1 MTPKDMMVVDANAE
15 AMGISRSSL
24 MENAGCSLA
33 QKIAEIVEP
42 GLVTIFAGVGGNG
55 GDGFVAARHLLNSGF
70 EVEVLFLGHPCQI
83 KSAETRSNWHALEKI
98 DPILSNLQ
106 LKVVNDSSQ
115 VKETE
120 SDVVVD
126 ALLGTGARG
135 KISEP
140 FSTAIDVMNQS
151 KGIKVAVDIPSG
163 LDPLTGVVSHKAVR
177 ADHTITFHRKKTG
190 LEKASTDYLG
200 TLHVCDIGIPRD
212 AEIYTGPG
220 DLLRLHNRDQNS
232 HKGQNG
238 RVLVIGGS
246 KDYSGAPAL
255 AALAALGAGA
265 DISIVTCPN
274 VVSSAIR
281 SYSPDIM
288 VKSLPSDVILPS
300 DVDNIL
306 KFAENADSVVMGCGI
321 GTEEG
326 TRVAVNQ
333 ILENIEKP
341 VLLDADALKL
351 VDLEVI
357 NDKLDLVLTP
367 HSLEFKKVFAK
378 AVPENLEDKIGLIRN
393 ITLKKSFTAL
403 LKGNTDVIGFNGLFK
418 LNKTGN
424 PGMTV
429 GGTGDCLAGLVGS
442 LMAQGHSGF
451 EAAFLG
457 AYINGRAGDKALI
470 KFGYNFTATQLI
482 NFIPQVMKF

>member
-33 QKIAEIVEP
+33 QKIVEIVEP
-42 GLVTIFAGVGGNG
+42 GRVTIFAGVGGNG
-55 GDGFVAARHLLNSGF
+55 GDGFVAARHLLNYGF
-70 EVEVLFLGHPCQI
+70 EVEVKLLGHPCQFQ
-83 KSAETRSNWHALEKI
+83 SMETRNNWQVLERI
-98 DPILSNLQ
+98 DSILSDLQ
-106 LKVVNDSSQ
+106 IKVVNDSSQ
-115 VKETE
+115 IKETE
-120 SDVVVD
+120 SEVVVD

-135 KISEP
+135 KIREP
-140 FSTAIDVMNQS
+140 LSTAIDVINQS
-151 KGIKVAVDIPSG
+151 KGVKVAVDIPSG
-163 LDPLTGVVSHKAVR
+163 LDPLTGVVSHKAVK

-190 LEKASTDYLG
+190 FDKARTEYLG
-200 TLHVCDIGIPRD
+200 TIHVCDIGIPRD
-212 AEIYTGPG
+212 AELYTGPG
-220 DLLRLHNRDQNS
+220 DLLRIHMRDKKS

-255 AALAALGAGA
+255 AALAALGAGV
-265 DISIVTCPN
+265 DISVVACPKI
-274 VVSSAIR
+274 VSSEIR
-281 SYSPDIM
+281 SFSPDLI
-288 VKSLPSDVILPS
+288 VKSLPSDAILPS

-306 KFAENADSVVMGCGI
+306 KFSENVDTVIIGCGI

-326 TRVAVNQ
+326 TKVAINQ

-351 VDLEVI
+351 VDLDLI
-357 NDKLDLVLTP
+357 NTQLELVLTP
-367 HSLEFKKVFAK
+367 HSSEFKKVFDK
-378 AVPENLEDKIGLIRN
+378 AVPENLDDKIGLMRN
-393 ITLKKSFTAL
+393 LTLKKSFTVL
-403 LKGNTDVIGFNGLFK
+403 LKGEIDIIGQNCLFK

-429 GGTGDCLAGLVGS
+429 GGTGDCLAGLVGG

-451 EAAFLG
+451 EAAFIG
-457 AYINGRAGDKALI
+457 AYINGKAGDLAKD
-470 KFGYNFTATQLI
+470 KFAYNFTATQLLGL
-482 NFIPQVMKF
+482 IPQVLKL